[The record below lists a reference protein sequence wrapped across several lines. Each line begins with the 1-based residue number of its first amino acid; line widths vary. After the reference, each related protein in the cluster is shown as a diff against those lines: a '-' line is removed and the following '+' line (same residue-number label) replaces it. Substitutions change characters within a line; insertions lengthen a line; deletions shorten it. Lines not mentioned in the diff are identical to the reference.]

1 MRLWS
6 LHPSLLDAKG
16 LVACWRETLLA
27 QKALAGQTK
36 GYTEHPQL
44 LRFKAQPAP
53 LVHLGGYLQGLLD
66 EADARGYRFDAA
78 KILHPAAPAQLLRFK
93 AQPAPLVHLGGYLQG
108 LLDEADARGY
118 RFDAAK
124 ILHPA
129 APAQLQKIPVTGGQ
143 VRFEREHLLRKLTVR
158 DPARIVRLEP
168 AGQLALHPLFVQVP
182 GPVESWE
189 KDPLA
194 AS

>member
-6 LHPSLLDAKG
+6 LHPSLLDPKG

-66 EADARGYRFDAA
+66 EADARGYSFDAS
-78 KILHPAAPAQLLRFK
+78 
-93 AQPAPLVHLGGYLQG
+93 
-108 LLDEADARGY
+108 
-118 RFDAAK
+118 K

>member
-6 LHPSLLDAKG
+6 LHPALLDAKG

-27 QKALAGQTK
+27 QKALAGRTK

-44 LRFKAQPAP
+44 LRFKAQPDS
-53 LVHLGGYLQGLLD
+53 LVHLGGYLQGLWD

-78 KILHPAAPAQLLRFK
+78 KILHPAAPAQL
-93 AQPAPLVHLGGYLQG
+93 
-108 LLDEADARGY
+108 E
-118 RFDAAK
+118 
-124 ILHPA
+124 
-129 APAQLQKIPVTGGQ
+129 KIPVTQGQ
-143 VRFEREHLLRKLTVR
+143 VQFEREHLLRKLSVR
-158 DPARIVRLEP
+158 DPARMARLEP

-182 GPVESWE
+182 GLVESWE
-189 KDPLA
+189 KDPMA